1 MTFVGVRIEN
11 GEFEVGFRASSYRE
25 YQDHLRVVYAA
36 AGLLWPVQNA
46 EPDLSRDPAEPPQEG
61 DFAPTPTTGDFG
73 EPMETRVSKW
83 NKRQE
88 WLRKQGLL
96 GADDGAV
103 A

>member
-46 EPDLSRDPAEPPQEG
+46 EPDLSRDPAEPPQSG
-61 DFAPTPTTGDFG
+61 DFADAREG
-73 EPMETRVSKW
+73 ESVQDVRDRYQVQRREQAWRE
-83 NKRQE
+83 R
-88 WLRKQGLL
+88 QGLV